1 MGEEITYSRFNKT
14 DYLQYQ
20 KRLQQETA
28 ILADWFDSHSLS
40 DRELVAG
47 YELEAW
53 LIGGNASPCPQ
64 NEAFLERANSPYIF
78 PELAKFNVE
87 LNVEPQSFNSKLL
100 SNFEQ
105 QLQQLWGQ
113 CQQTSGELGC
123 NILGIGIL
131 PTLTDSDLSLENISA
146 LDRYRALN
154 EQVLTQ
160 RKGKTI
166 KLNVSGKDHL
176 EVEHKD
182 VMLEAASTSLQ
193 IHLQIPQDKALRY
206 YNASMIL
213 SAPLV
218 AAGAN
223 APYLFNRDLWYET
236 RIPVFEQS
244 VDLGGIGGAAS
255 GPIHRVTF
263 GSDYARESLLECFNE
278 NLEHYPVLLPV
289 SYDSEPEQLNY
300 LRLHNGTIWRWNRP
314 LIGFDDD
321 GTPHLRIEHRTM
333 SSAPSI
339 VDNIANI
346 AFYYGLVQ
354 YYATCIDP
362 PEAALSFADTKDNFY
377 RSAQIGL
384 GHRAAWIDGGRHSIR
399 DLILDRLLAEAET
412 GLARLGVCDKDGKYY
427 LGIIESRIKSEQTG
441 TQWQRRFAE
450 LHDHDMQLLTRSYY
464 RNQQHNKPVHE
475 WDFESYTSC

>member
-1 MGEEITYSRFNKT
+1 MGEEITYSRFVKT
-14 DYLQYQ
+14 DYQRY
-20 KRLQQETA
+20 KKHLQQETD
-28 ILADWFDSHSLS
+28 ILAEWFNSHTLS
-40 DRELVAG
+40 KKEPVAG

-53 LIGGNASPCPQ
+53 LIDENASPCPK
-64 NEAFLERANSPYIF
+64 NEAFLEQANNPYLF

-87 LNVEPQSFNSKLL
+87 LNVDPQSFNKNLL
-100 SNFEQ
+100 SDFDRQLRHLWQ
-105 QLQQLWGQ
+105 QCG
-113 CQQTSGELGC
+113 QTSNDIGC

-131 PTLTDSDLSLENISA
+131 PTLTNSDLSLHNISS

-154 EQVLTQ
+154 EQVLRH

-166 KLNVSGKDHL
+166 DLNINGNEHLQVS
-176 EVEHKD
+176 HKD

-193 IHLQIPQDKALRY
+193 IHLQTPQDKAVRY
-206 YNASMIL
+206 FNASMVL

-218 AAGAN
+218 AVGAN

-244 VDLGGIGGAAS
+244 VDIGGIGGAAS

-263 GSDYARESLLECFNE
+263 GSQYARESLFECFNE

-289 SYDSEPEQLNY
+289 RYNTEAEELKY

-314 LIGFDDD
+314 LIGFDED

-333 SSAPSI
+333 SSAASM

-346 AFYYGLVQ
+346 AFYYGLVE
-354 YYATCIDP
+354 YYACCIDP
-362 PEAALSFADTKDNFY
+362 PESSLTFAETKDNFY

-384 GHRAAWIDGGRHSIR
+384 NNRLRWSDGNSYTIR
-399 DLILDRLLAEAET
+399 ELVLNKLLAEAET
-412 GLARLGVCDKDGKYY
+412 GLNKLGISETDSKYY
-427 LGIIESRIKSEQTG
+427 LGIIASRIDSGQTG
-441 TQWQRRFAE
+441 SQWQREFIER
-450 LHDHDMQLLTRSYY
+450 HGRDMQLLTKSYFH
-464 RNQQHNKPVHE
+464 NQQHNKPVHE
-475 WDFESYTSC
+475 WDFESHT

>member
-1 MGEEITYSRFNKT
+1 MGEEITYSRFIKA
-14 DYLQYQ
+14 DYQQYQ
-20 KRLQQETA
+20 KRLQQETD
-28 ILADWFDSHSLS
+28 ILAEWFGNHSLS
-40 DRELVAG
+40 NRKLVAG

-53 LIGGNASPCPQ
+53 LIGNNASPCPH
-64 NEAFLERANSPYIF
+64 NETFLELANNPYLF
-78 PELAKFNVE
+78 PELAKFNIE
-87 LNVEPQSFNSKLL
+87 LNVEPQTFNSNLL
-100 SNFEQ
+100 SDFER
-105 QLQQLWGQ
+105 QLDQLWQQ
-113 CQQTSGELGC
+113 CKQTSKKIDC

-131 PTLTDSDLSLENISA
+131 PTLTNNDLSLDNISS

-154 EQVLTQ
+154 EQVLRL

-166 KLNVSGKDHL
+166 NLKINGNDHL

-193 IHLQIPQDKALRY
+193 IHLQTPQDMSVRY
-206 YNASMIL
+206 YNASMVL

-218 AAGAN
+218 VVGAN
-223 APYLFNRDLWYET
+223 APFLFNKDLWYET

-244 VDLGGIGGAAS
+244 VDIGGIGGAAS

-263 GSDYARESLLECFNE
+263 GSQYARESLLECFVE

-289 SYDSEPEQLNY
+289 TYESAPEKLNY

-333 SSAPSI
+333 SSAASM

-362 PEAALSFADTKDNFY
+362 PESTLPFAETKDNFY

-384 GHRAAWIDGGRHSIR
+384 SHRALWTDGNRYSIK
-399 DLILDRLLAEAET
+399 DLVLEKLLSEAET
-412 GLARLGVCDKDGKYY
+412 GLDKLGISDTDSKRY
-427 LGIIESRIKSEQTG
+427 LGIIESRIRSEQTG
-441 TQWQRRFAE
+441 TQWQRKFTE
-450 LHDHDMQLLTRSYY
+450 LHGRDMKLLTRSYY
-464 RNQQHNKPVHE
+464 RNQQHNKPIHE
-475 WDFESYTSC
+475 WDFESYT

>member
-14 DYLQYQ
+14 DYLQYK
-20 KRLQQETA
+20 KRLQQETD
-28 ILADWFDSHSLS
+28 ILAGWFGSHSLS
-40 DRELVAG
+40 NNELVAG

-53 LIGGNASPCPQ
+53 LIGENASPCPQ
-64 NEAFLERANSPYIF
+64 NEAFLEHANNPYVF

-87 LNVEPQSFNSKLL
+87 LNVEPQSFNKNLL
-100 SNFEQ
+100 SNFEN
-105 QLQQLWGQ
+105 QLLQLWQQ
-113 CQQTSGELGC
+113 CQKSSNDIGC
-123 NILGIGIL
+123 NMLGIGIL
-131 PTLTDSDLSLENISA
+131 PTLTNNDLSLENISS

-154 EQVLTQ
+154 EQVLRH

-166 KLNVSGKDHL
+166 RLNIIGNEHL

-193 IHLQIPQDKALRY
+193 VHLQTPENKAVRY
-206 YNASMIL
+206 YNASIIL

-218 AAGAN
+218 AASAN
-223 APYLFNRDLWYET
+223 APFLCNKDLWYET

-263 GSDYARESLLECFNE
+263 GSQFAKESLMECFTE
-278 NLEHYPVLLPV
+278 NLDHYPILLPV
-289 SYDSEPEQLNY
+289 TYDTEPEKLNY

-333 SSAPSI
+333 SSAASM

-362 PEAALSFADTKDNFY
+362 PEAAITFAETKDNFY
-377 RSAQIGL
+377 RSAKTGL
-384 GHRAAWIDGGRHSIR
+384 SHRVLWTDGNRYTIKE
-399 DLILDRLLAEAET
+399 LVLDRLLGEAQT
-412 GLARLGVCDKDGKYY
+412 GLVELGLSDTDSKHY
-427 LGIIESRIKSEQTG
+427 LGIIESRISSEQTG
-441 TQWQRRFAE
+441 TQWQRKFADI
-450 LHDHDMQLLTRSYY
+450 HGRDMQLLTKSYY
-464 RNQQHNKPVHE
+464 QNQQHNKPVHE
-475 WDFESYTSC
+475 WDFESHT

>member
-1 MGEEITYSRFNKT
+1 MGEEITYSRFVKS
-14 DYLQYQ
+14 DYLQYE
-20 KRLQQETA
+20 KRLRQETD
-28 ILADWFDSHSLS
+28 ILAEWFKSDSLS
-40 DRELVAG
+40 KKEPVAG

-53 LIGGNASPCPQ
+53 LIGENASPCPQ
-64 NEAFLERANSPYIF
+64 NEAFLERVNSPYIF
-78 PELAKFNVE
+78 PELAKFNIE
-87 LNVEPQSFNSKLL
+87 LNVDPQSFNKNLL
-100 SNFEQ
+100 RDFEN
-105 QLQQLWGQ
+105 QLQQLWQQ
-113 CQQTSGELGC
+113 CNQTSKEIGC
-123 NILGIGIL
+123 NMLGIGIL
-131 PTLTDSDLSLENISA
+131 PTLTNSDLSLDNISS

-154 EQVLTQ
+154 EQVL
-160 RKGKTI
+160 RHRHGKTI
-166 KLNVSGKDHL
+166 KLNINGNEHL
-176 EVEHKD
+176 EIEHKD

-193 IHLQIPQDKALRY
+193 IHLQTPQHKAVRY

-218 AAGAN
+218 AVGAN
-223 APYLFNRDLWYET
+223 APFLCNKDLWYET

-244 VDLGGIGGAAS
+244 VDIGGIGGAAS

-263 GSDYARESLLECFNE
+263 DSQYARESLFECFNE

-289 SYDSEPEQLNY
+289 TYDTEPEKLNY

-333 SSAPSI
+333 SSAPSM

-354 YYATCIDP
+354 YYACCIDP
-362 PEAALSFADTKDNFY
+362 PEASLSFADTKDNFY

-384 GHRAAWIDGGRHSIR
+384 NHRVRWSDGNRYTIKE
-399 DLILDRLLAEAET
+399 LVLDKLLAEAQT
-412 GLARLGVCDKDGKYY
+412 GLDKLGISDADSRRY
-427 LGIIESRIKSEQTG
+427 LGIIESRIRSEQTG

-450 LHDHDMQLLTRSYY
+450 LHGRDMQLLTRCYY
-464 RNQQHNKPVHE
+464 KNQQHNKPVHE
-475 WDFESYTSC
+475 WDFESHT

>member
-14 DYLQYQ
+14 DYQQYE
-20 KRLQQETA
+20 KRLRQETD
-28 ILADWFDSHSLS
+28 ILAEWFKTRSLS
-40 DRELVAG
+40 EKEPVAG

-53 LIGGNASPCPQ
+53 LIGDKASPCPQ
-64 NEAFLERANSPYIF
+64 NQAFLERVNSPYIF

-87 LNVEPQSFNSKLL
+87 LNVEPQSFNSNLL
-100 SNFEQ
+100 SNFEN
-105 QLQQLWGQ
+105 QLRQLWQQ
-113 CQQTSGELGC
+113 CRQTTSELGC

-131 PTLTDSDLSLENISA
+131 PTLTDSDLSLENISS

-166 KLNVSGKDHL
+166 KLNVSGKEHL

-193 IHLQIPQDKALRY
+193 IHLQTPQDKAVRY

-218 AAGAN
+218 AIGAN

-244 VDLGGIGGAAS
+244 VDLGGIGGAAG

-263 GSDYARESLLECFNE
+263 GNEFARESLMECFHE
-278 NLEHYPVLLPV
+278 NVEHYPVLLPV
-289 SYDSEPEQLNY
+289 SYDTEPEELKY

-354 YYATCIDP
+354 YYATSTEP
-362 PEAALSFADTKDNFY
+362 PEAILSFAETKDNFY
-377 RSAQIGL
+377 RSAQTGL
-384 GHRAAWIDGGRHSIR
+384 LQRITWVDGGRHSIKE
-399 DLILDRLLAEAET
+399 LILDRLLTEAES
-412 GLARLGVCDKDGKYY
+412 GLAMLGVSDTDSKRY
-427 LGIIESRIKSEQTG
+427 LGIIEARSKSEQTG
-441 TQWQRRFAE
+441 TQWQRNFAE
-450 LHDHDMQLLTRSYY
+450 LHERDMQLLTRCYY
-464 RNQQHNKPVHE
+464 QNQQQNKPVHE
-475 WDFESYTSC
+475 WDFESQTSC